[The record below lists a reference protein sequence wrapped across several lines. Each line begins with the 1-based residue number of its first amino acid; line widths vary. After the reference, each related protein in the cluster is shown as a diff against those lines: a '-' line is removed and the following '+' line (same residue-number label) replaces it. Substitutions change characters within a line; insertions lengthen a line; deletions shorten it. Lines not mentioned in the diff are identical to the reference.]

1 MQTLIGLALV
11 GRASAQI
18 GSWQTLAGY
27 RSASDVEQ
35 QARIDLDMEELEYKT
50 GEHAYNANWITEAL
64 FIYENGGNGLCVN
77 ANENG
82 IGCAVG
88 GAKGNSLKAT
98 SIRTLKGFAIKDY
111 ASETGDYAEQL
122 PPVYTAYWAANGYSA
137 TEAAFWADTF
147 ITKDYSA
154 ISKDKGTAELIKKGA
169 NYQAVWMYVL
179 HEFED
184 AVADCTKGD
193 ITANDDAVHAWDE
206 GWAFYAGSLVA
217 ESLADAASSSTAS
230 AEGTLLWELAEKRG
244 GDFGTM
250 HSSGPSNANVAAQAA
265 AIAGRDALQDAT
277 CTAGTTSLATLTKQM
292 TIPLIQGTIKYAW
305 KADPAKSGSSCDATT
320 AQTAGKTA
328 MLASDDCVKSWAEG
342 WAFAA
347 ALLPQLHQCN
357 ADVAAV
363 VRQNLDIAAAEPMS
377 CGFDTVKTA
386 IESCYTSMGVTCTD
400 IGAFQ
405 SSTGVYAG
413 ADACTA
419 IPATPT
425 AKLATCLPAASDDAT
440 APALALGAAAA
451 AAGAALLL

>member
-1 MQTLIGLALV
+1 M
-11 GRASAQI
+11 
-18 GSWQTLAGY
+18 
-27 RSASDVEQ
+27 
-35 QARIDLDMEELEYKT
+35 
-50 GEHAYNANWITEAL
+50 
-64 FIYENGGNGLCVN
+64 
-77 ANENG
+77 
-82 IGCAVG
+82 
-88 GAKGNSLKAT
+88 GNSLK
-98 SIRTLKGFAIKDY
+98 SSSVRTIKGFAT
-111 ASETGDYAEQL
+111 AGDAKMLNWDMFPKYK
-122 PPVYTAYWAANGYSA
+122 AYWNDANY
-137 TEAAFWADTF
+137 ADTF

-154 ISKDKGTAELIKKGA
+154 IS
-169 NYQAVWMYVL
+169 
-179 HEFED
+179 
-184 AVADCTKGD
+184 
-193 ITANDDAVHAWDE
+193 
-206 GWAFYAGSLVA
+206 
-217 ESLADAASSSTAS
+217 
-230 AEGTLLWELAEKRG
+230 
-244 GDFGTM
+244 
-250 HSSGPSNANVAAQAA
+250 
-265 AIAGRDALQDAT
+265 GRDALQDAT